1 VRIRAFFVSCLT
13 IAIVIFSRLASAAPI
28 LDSVLID
35 GREWAQPDL
44 FLGADTFPGVSWNQ
58 INSECPA
65 GVCGN
70 TSELNGWHLSGWTWA
85 GVDDVDGLFDHYAER
100 FPEFYD
106 PGLIPV
112 WPDRLREDFRPTSVP
127 GNPNFRFI
135 ISGLTRDES
144 LTNPLWA
151 RTAGA
156 FQGSGIGDGSSPV
169 TRRRFGEAVKSL
181 RYPQTGAWFFRETID
196 VPAPATLALLAIGLL
211 SLRLRRN
218 F

>member
-13 IAIVIFSRLASAAPI
+13 IAIVIFSRLASSAPI

-112 WPDRLREDFRPTSVP
+112 WPDRLRAPGRWETVKRPSANDRFLRQTSVCSASSSASSTSTP
-127 GNPNFRFI
+127 RY
-135 ISGLTRDES
+135 
-144 LTNPLWA
+144 
-151 RTAGA
+151 RTVL
-156 FQGSGIGDGSSPV
+156 SSFVCPRSNC
-169 TRRRFGEAVKSL
+169 TARRFFV
-181 RYPQTGAWFFRETID
+181 
-196 VPAPATLALLAIGLL
+196 LL
-211 SLRLRRN
+211 
-218 F
+218 